1 MSEKSK
7 TFKILFTSV
16 GRRVELMQAF
26 RKAAVTHHIPLCLY
40 GADLATDAPAL
51 FYCDKQVQVCRIRD
65 KEYIPQLLR
74 ICKQE
79 EIDLLIPTID
89 TDLLL
94 LAENKGLFEAQGTK
108 VMISSVESVALCR
121 DKRFTTA
128 FFEKC
133 GLSCPSTVDDVNA
146 YKGEFP
152 CFIKP
157 KDGSSSIN
165 AYKVDTEE
173 DLQMYAAQVE
183 DYIIQDYISGREF
196 TIDILCDFDGNPVF
210 ITPRERIQV
219 RSGEVLKTQIVSD
232 ERMEQEAL
240 AIIKAFRPCGPITVQ
255 LIQDE
260 RTGKNFYIEINPRFG
275 GGAPLSVK
283 AGADAPLA
291 ILKMLCAENVPYGKN
306 AAREGAVYA
315 RFDQS
320 ICVSTTEIAET
331 DNILDVEKL
340 CEGEKFV
347 VFDLDDT
354 LYGEKDYVRSGYA
367 LVARHLPTVE
377 DAEQKLWDAFEK
389 GLPAIDTV
397 LKDAGIYE
405 EAVKKQLLEI
415 YREQM
420 PSVSLYPGVKEMLER
435 MRGNG
440 VKIGIITDGRPSGQ
454 RNKIKALGLAALAD
468 EILITDELA
477 GNGDVMLLRKPC
489 EIPFEIM
496 KLRLGTDSYVYV
508 GNNYRKDIALR
519 NQGIRKVWFHNA
531 DEVKCS

>member
-1 MSEKSK
+1 MSKRNK
-7 TFKILFTSV
+7 TIRILFTSV

-26 RKAAVTHHIPLCLY
+26 RKAAALHHVPLCLY
-40 GADLATDAPAL
+40 GADLTTDAPAL
-51 FYCDKQVQVCRIRD
+51 FYCDKQLQVCRIRD
-65 KEYIPQLLR
+65 KEYIPQLLE
-74 ICKQE
+74 ICRRE

-94 LAENKGLFEAQGTK
+94 LAQNKELFEAQGTK
-108 VMISSVESVALCR
+108 VMISSVESVSLCR

-133 GLSCPSTVDDVNA
+133 GVSCPSTVDDVDA

-165 AYKVDTEE
+165 AYKVDTPE
-173 DLQMYAAQVE
+173 DLRMYASQVE

-196 TIDILCDFDGNPVF
+196 TIDILCDFEGNPVF
-210 ITPRERIQV
+210 ITPRERVMV

-232 ERMEQEAL
+232 ETMEKEAL
-240 AIIKAFRPCGPITVQ
+240 AIVKEFRPCGPITVQ

-283 AGADAPLA
+283 AGANAPLA
-291 ILKMLCAENVPYGKN
+291 ILKMLQGEKTAYNKN
-306 AAREGAVYA
+306 AAKEGLVFS

-320 ICVSTTEIAET
+320 ICVSTTGINVIDDILAVET
-331 DNILDVEKL
+331 VCKE
-340 CEGEKFV
+340 ERFV

-354 LYGEKDYVRSGYA
+354 LYGEKEYVRSGYR
-367 LVARHLPTVE
+367 LVAEALPQIK
-377 DAEQKLWDAFEK
+377 DAGVKLWDAFEK

-397 LKDAGIYE
+397 LNDAGIYDE
-405 EAVKKQLLEI
+405 TLKKQLLEI

-420 PSVSLYPGVKEMLER
+420 PEISLYPGVKEMLER
-435 MRGNG
+435 MRANG

-454 RNKIKALGLAALAD
+454 HNKIKALGLEGLAD

-477 GNGDVMLLRKPC
+477 GNGDVTLLRKPC

-519 NQGIRKVWFHNA
+519 NQSIRKIWFHNE
-531 DEVKCS
+531 DEVKLS